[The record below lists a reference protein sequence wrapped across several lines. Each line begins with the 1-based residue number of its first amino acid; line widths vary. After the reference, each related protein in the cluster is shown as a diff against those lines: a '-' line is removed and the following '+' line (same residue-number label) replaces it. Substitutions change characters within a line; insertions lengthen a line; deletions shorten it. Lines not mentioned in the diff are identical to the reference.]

1 LKVRALFELP
11 ASKRESA
18 CSESQ
23 FTEQK
28 GATQK
33 SAISFGKDAFYET
46 VKIGTD
52 FIHLMQNDV
61 FLMQRK
67 RGDVS

>member
-1 LKVRALFELP
+1 VLSLNCQPANAKVRAP
-11 ASKRESA
+11 KASSV
-18 CSESQ
+18 
-23 FTEQK
+23 TEQK